1 MFVFVKYYILFR
13 ELWTDEDFEMKAVE
27 VKNRDTKFT
36 WEILGT
42 YRAPNE
48 DMRVI

>member
-13 ELWTDEDFEMKAVE
+13 ELWTDEDFEMKAVGG
-27 VKNRDTKFT
+27 KGRDPKFT
-36 WEILGT
+36 WEIVGI

-48 DMRVI
+48 DT